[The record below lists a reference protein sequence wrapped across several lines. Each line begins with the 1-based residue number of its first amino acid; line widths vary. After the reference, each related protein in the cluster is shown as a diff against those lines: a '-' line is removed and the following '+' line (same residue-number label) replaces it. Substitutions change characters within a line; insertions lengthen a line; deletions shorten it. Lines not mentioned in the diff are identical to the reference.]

1 MRVMPN
7 GQGSEVMLVLFRR
20 PEMDDATFAR
30 DAGLM
35 QNDLWA
41 LKALLERQ

>member
-7 GQGSEVMLVLFRR
+7 GTGSEVTLVLFRQ
-20 PEMDDATFAR
+20 PEMDDNAFAR

-35 QNDLWA
+35 QNDLST
-41 LKALLERQ
+41 LKALLER

>member
-7 GQGSEVMLVLFRR
+7 GKGSEVMLGLFRQ
-20 PEMDDATFAR
+20 PEMDDDTFDR

-35 QNDLWA
+35 QNDLLA
-41 LKALLERQ
+41 LKTLLEIQ